1 MRTRRRYS
9 KAVLLGAALS
19 GLMMAP
25 ALAQQKNPERDAY
38 FGETHVHTS
47 WSLDAWLIGNRITDP
62 GDAYKYF
69 KGEPIKHPMG
79 FEVKIDTPLDW
90 AGVTDHSEY
99 VGVIKFAN
107 DPKSPVSKLPAA
119 QPLIINPNKPLVEEM
134 QRIFVY
140 GVKVLMGGPPIKSL
154 ALPEVAG
161 TVWKETIALA
171 EQANQPGKF
180 TAFCSYEW
188 TSMPNNINI
197 QRNIFFMD
205 CAKVPPMPFSALDS
219 PFPEEPWE
227 WMDGQRTLPLSWSA
241 AHAGSGR
248 ASGGFLW

>member
-1 MRTRRRYS
+1 MVLRMGFVSRSALAQPSMRKRWLREPLLHFLLAGLALFLVHQAHTERRTMRTRRRYS

-90 AGVTDHSEY
+90 AGVTDHSAY
-99 VGVIKFAN
+99 VGVMRLAN
-107 DPKSPVSKLPAA
+107 DPGSPVSKLAVA
-119 QPLIINPNKPLVEEM
+119 QPLILKARTKEEM
-134 QRIFVY
+134 ERV
-140 GVKVLMGGPPIKSL
+140 
-154 ALPEVAG
+154 
-161 TVWKETIALA
+161 
-171 EQANQPGKF
+171 
-180 TAFCSYEW
+180 
-188 TSMPNNINI
+188 
-197 QRNIFFMD
+197 
-205 CAKVPPMPFSALDS
+205 
-219 PFPEEPWE
+219 
-227 WMDGQRTLPLSWSA
+227 
-241 AHAGSGR
+241 
-248 ASGGFLW
+248 